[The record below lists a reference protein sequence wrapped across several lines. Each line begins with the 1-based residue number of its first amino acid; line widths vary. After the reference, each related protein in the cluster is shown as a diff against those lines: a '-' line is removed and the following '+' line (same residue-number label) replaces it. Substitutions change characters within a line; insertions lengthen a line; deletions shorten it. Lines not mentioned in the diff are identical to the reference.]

1 MIVITATRVE
11 GGLVFFRQTLS
22 DTETEHYSLSGAEIT
37 HNVSGDKQPVTTLY
51 PTQDQP
57 VTTST
62 PP

>member
-37 HNVSGDKQPVTTLY
+37 HNVSGDKQPVTT
-51 PTQDQP
+51 
-57 VTTST
+57 ST